1 MRGRHQRRPARAA
14 GLAAAGLVLSACG
27 QVHPGA
33 AAVIGGTRIPMDE
46 VDTLSAAY
54 CRATVAIA
62 ESQGQPVNP
71 AEGIDSRR
79 TVLGLLLQLEIARQA
94 AESLGVTAEPST
106 YVADDQSF
114 QPLLDAVGEEYA
126 DDVTRLV
133 RATGE
138 TGALQAAIGA
148 HQLGED
154 VADVDPQQA
163 QQQQQSGQEYI
174 AEFGADVDIEID
186 PRFGLAPDGQVL
198 AQTGSLSVPVSEEAV
213 TPTEPAD
220 VALRLGEL
228 PAALVCR

>member
-1 MRGRHQRRPARAA
+1 MRGRHQRRPARLA

-33 AAVIGGTRIPMDE
+33 AAVVGGTRIPMDE
-46 VDTLSAAY
+46 VDTLSVAF
-54 CRATVAIA
+54 CRATVANSI
-62 ESQGQPVNP
+62 SQSQPVVP

-79 TVLGLLLQLEIARQA
+79 TVVGLLLQLEIARQA

-106 YVADDQSF
+106 YVADEQSF

-126 DDVTRLV
+126 DDVARLFRV
-133 RATGE
+133 TGE
-138 TGALQAAIGA
+138 TGALQVAIGA

-163 QQQQQSGQEYI
+163 QQGGEEYM

-186 PRFGLAPDGQVL
+186 PRFALAPDGQVL
-198 AQTGSLSVPVSEEAV
+198 AETGSLSVPVSEEAV
-213 TPTEPAD
+213 TPSGPAD
-220 VALRLGEL
+220 FALRLGEL